1 MKIENKNS
9 GETILVLKMA
19 EAIELRDSLNDLIVK
34 NDFKIHHHICSYN
47 FNEGIIDNELIV
59 SLEQ

>member
-9 GETILVLKMA
+9 GETLLILKMT
-19 EAIELRDSLNDLIVK
+19 EAIELRDSLNDLIAK
-34 NDFKIHHHICSYN
+34 NDFEIHHHICSYN
-47 FNEGIIDNELIV
+47 FNKGIIDNELIV